1 MENNKSEIFFTKPLN
16 IFICAI
22 IATFLWGSAFP
33 AIKIGYEL
41 FNIPPDDIAAK
52 MLFAGIRFTAA
63 GFFVTMFNMFIH
75 KRLVLPNIKELKGI
89 IPLALTQTTVQY
101 IFFYISLIY
110 LSGVKGSILNSIGNF
125 FAVILA
131 HFCFAAD
138 RLNLTKV
145 IGCALGF
152 GGVVLCCLGGNS
164 FDMSFKLMGDG
175 FILIAAFCFAL
186 GSVITKV
193 ITKNSDSVMIT
204 GFNLGIGGIV
214 LVIIGIVFGGHLS
227 IDSFGAA
234 AILLYLALLSSVA
247 FAVWAQL
254 LKYNPVGKISVYCF
268 LYPVFGVILS
278 GIFLG
283 DDFFIVNTL
292 VALILVSLG
301 VYIVNRAPRADK

>member
-1 MENNKSEIFFTKPLN
+1 MNSKTFFTKPLN

-41 FNIPPDDIAAK
+41 FNIPSEDIASK
-52 MLFAGIRFTAA
+52 ILFAGIRFTAA
-63 GFFVTMFNMFIH
+63 GIFVTIFNAVIH
-75 KRLVLPNIKELKGI
+75 KRLVLPKANELKGI
-89 IPLALTQTTVQY
+89 IPLALIQTTIQY

-131 HFCFAAD
+131 HFCFASD

-152 GGVVLCCLGGNS
+152 CGVVLCCLDGNS
-164 FDMSFKLMGDG
+164 IDMSFKPMGDG

-186 GSVITKV
+186 GSVITKF

-214 LVIIGIVFGGHLS
+214 LVIIGLCFGGHLTIAS
-227 IDSFGAA
+227 PAA
-234 AILLYLALLSSVA
+234 AAMLTYLALLSSVA

-254 LKYNPVGKISVYCF
+254 LKYNHVGKISVYCF
-268 LYPVFGVILS
+268 LNPVFGVILS

-283 DDFFIVNTL
+283 DEFLNINTL
-292 VALILVSLG
+292 IALILVSLG
-301 VYIVNRAPRADK
+301 VYIVNRTPKTSD

>member
-1 MENNKSEIFFTKPLN
+1 METKNFFTKPIN

-41 FNIPPDDIAAK
+41 FNIPADDIASK
-52 MLFAGIRFTAA
+52 MLFAGVRFTAA
-63 GFFVTMFNMFIH
+63 GIVVTIFNAFIH
-75 KRLVLPNIKELKGI
+75 KRLVLPNKKELKGI
-89 IPLALTQTTVQY
+89 IPLALTQTTLQY

-110 LSGVKGSILNSIGNF
+110 LSGVKGSILNSVGNF

-131 HFCFAAD
+131 HFCFASD

-152 GGVVLCCLGGNS
+152 GGVVLCSLAGGS
-164 FDMSFKLMGDG
+164 IDMSFTFMGDG

-186 GSVITKV
+186 GSVITKFV
-193 ITKNSDSVMIT
+193 TKGSDSVMIT
-204 GFNLGIGGIV
+204 GFNLSIGGIV
-214 LVIIGIVFGGHLS
+214 LVVIGILFGGHLS
-227 IDSFGAA
+227 IDSFSAA
-234 AILLYLALLSSVA
+234 AILIYLALLSSVA

-268 LYPVFGVILS
+268 LNPVFGVILS

-283 DDFFIVNTL
+283 DEFFNLNTL
-292 VALILVSLG
+292 VALVLVSLG
-301 VYIVNRAPRADK
+301 VYIVNRTPKTQQ

>member
-1 MENNKSEIFFTKPLN
+1 MNSKTFFTKPLN

-41 FNIPPDDIAAK
+41 FNIPSEDIASK

-63 GFFVTMFNMFIH
+63 GIFVTIFNAAVH
-75 KRLVLPNIKELKGI
+75 KRLVLPTKQELKGI

-131 HFCFAAD
+131 HFCFKSD

-145 IGCALGF
+145 VGCALGF
-152 GGVVLCCLGGNS
+152 AGVVLCCLGGGS
-164 FDMSFKLMGDG
+164 IDMSFKLMGDG

-186 GSVITKV
+186 GSVITKF

-204 GFNLGIGGIV
+204 GFNLGIGGVV
-214 LVIIGIVFGGHLS
+214 LVIIGICFGGRLS
-227 IDSFGAA
+227 ITSPAAA
-234 AILLYLALLSSVA
+234 AILTYLALLSSVA
-247 FAVWAQL
+247 FALWAQL
-254 LKYNPVGKISVYCF
+254 LKYNQVGKISVYCF
-268 LYPVFGVILS
+268 LNPVFGVILS

-283 DDFFIVNTL
+283 DEFFNLSTL
-292 VALILVSLG
+292 TALVLVSLG
-301 VYIVNRAPRADK
+301 VYIVNKPAKSKAAN

>member
-1 MENNKSEIFFTKPLN
+1 MEKRNFFTRPIN

-41 FNIPPDDIAAK
+41 FEIPSEDIASK
-52 MLFAGIRFTAA
+52 ILFAGIRFTAA
-63 GFFVTMFNMFIH
+63 GIIVTIFNTVIH
-75 KRLVLPNIKELKGI
+75 RGLILPKKGQLKGMLLLGFI
-89 IPLALTQTTVQY
+89 QTTLEY

-131 HFCFAAD
+131 HFCFKSD
-138 RLNLTKV
+138 RMNITKL
-145 IGCALGF
+145 IGCILGF
-152 GGVVLCCLGGNS
+152 GGVVLCCIGGGS
-164 FDMSFKLMGDG
+164 VDMSFTFMGDG

-186 GSVITKV
+186 GSVITKF
-193 ITKNSDSVMIT
+193 ITADADSVMVT
-204 GFNLGIGGIV
+204 GINLSFGGIL
-214 LVIIGIVFGGHLS
+214 LVIIGLVFGGHLS
-227 IDSFGAA
+227 VPSFLAFA
-234 AILLYLALLSSVA
+234 MLVYLALLSSVA

-268 LYPVFGVILS
+268 LNPVFGVILS

-283 DDFFIVNTL
+283 DEFLNINTL
-292 VALILVSLG
+292 LALILVSLG
-301 VYIVNRAPRADK
+301 VYIVNRPKANQI